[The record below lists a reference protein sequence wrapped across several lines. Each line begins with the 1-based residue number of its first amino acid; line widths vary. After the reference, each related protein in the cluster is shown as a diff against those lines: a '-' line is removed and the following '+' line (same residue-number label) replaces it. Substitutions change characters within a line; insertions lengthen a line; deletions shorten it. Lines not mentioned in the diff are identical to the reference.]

1 MTMQAAQQGAQG
13 RAQAMRRAAVTAADV
28 ALVLM
33 GVLIAQAWA
42 GLAWRDLTD
51 AQRGAIALLCALTLM
66 LLPRGARAAGEG
78 GWAALSRIVVAIAC
92 AGLLTVAGATWIMSR
107 GATMSTRWIA
117 RTVLAGDAAL
127 LLGRAAMLALARRR
141 ADARGRPRRVALVG
155 ATAYGRAAL
164 DRMRL
169 TPQPSYLAVCVF
181 DEADAARKERDIGG
195 VPVIGD
201 WDELRGRI
209 RAGLI
214 DEVWLTLPMSH
225 ERRIQ
230 RIVRELRDEFVE
242 LRLLPDVRHVAVVDR
257 SATDVLGMPAINL
270 ATTPRSA
277 PELWAKFAFDRAFA
291 LAVLVPLLPVLAAL
305 AVAVKLSSPGP
316 VLFRQRRKGV
326 DGREFDILK
335 FRTMR
340 VHRQQ
345 PGVVRQASRNDARIT
360 PVGSVPAAHVAGRA
374 AAVLQRAV
382 RADVG
387 GRAAPAC
394 DRTRRFLPAAR
405 RRLHVPL
412 PRAAWHHG
420 LGAGQRLSRRNPQG
434 RGDGHAREVRPV
446 LHAELELLVR
456 HRDHPADDR
465 ARLRRAQCVLSGACA
480 AGCFARTRLCG
491 RTHGSY
497 AARHTH

>member
-13 RAQAMRRAAVTAADV
+13 RAQAMRRAAVTVADV

-117 RTVLAGDAAL
+117 RTVLTGDAAL
-127 LLGRAAMLALARRR
+127 LLGRAAMLAVARRR
-141 ADARGRPRRVALVG
+141 GDARGRPRRVALVG

-169 TPQPSYLAVCVF
+169 APRPSYVAVCVF

-201 WDELRGRI
+201 WGELRGRI

-360 PVGSVPAAHVAGRA
+360 PVGAFLRRTSLDELPQFFNVLFGQMSVVGPRPHAIEHDDFYRRLVDGYMYRY
-374 AAVLQRAV
+374 RV
-382 RADVG
+382 RPGITGWAQVNG
-387 GRAAPAC
+387 YRGE
-394 DRTRRFLPAAR
+394 TRKVEAMAAR
-405 RRLHVPL
+405 VKFDLFYMQNWSFWFDIKIILLTIVRGFV
-412 PRAAWHHG
+412 G
-420 LGAGQRLSRRNPQG
+420 RN
-434 RGDGHAREVRPV
+434 A
-446 LHAELELLVR
+446 
-456 HRDHPADDR
+456 
-465 ARLRRAQCVLSGACA
+465 
-480 AGCFARTRLCG
+480 F
-491 RTHGSY
+491 
-497 AARHTH
+497 

>member
-1 MTMQAAQQGAQG
+1 MTMRAARNGAH
-13 RAQAMRRAAVTAADV
+13 RLRRAVVMAVDAALLLAG
-28 ALVLM
+28 ALA
-33 GVLIAQAWA
+33 AQAWT

-51 AQRGAIALLCALTLM
+51 GQRGAIALSCVLTLM
-66 LLPRGARAAGEG
+66 LLPRGTPRARAAGDG
-78 GWAALSRIVVAIAC
+78 RRSALARLVIAVAC
-92 AGLLTVAGATWIMSR
+92 ASVLTIAGAMWIMNR
-107 GATMSTRWIA
+107 GATVSPRWIV
-117 RTVLAGDAAL
+117 RTVLAGDAGL
-127 LLGRAAMLALARRR
+127 LLGRAALLAIAWRRGEPR
-141 ADARGRPRRVALVG
+141 AGQRRVALVG

-169 TPQPSYLAVCVF
+169 APHSPYVPVCVF
-181 DEADAARKERDIGG
+181 DDADAAGAERCIGG
-195 VPVIGD
+195 VPVTGD
-201 WDELRGRI
+201 WNALRARI

-326 DGREFDILK
+326 DGREFSILK

-360 PVGSVPAAHVAGRA
+360 PVGAFLRRTSLDELPQFFNVLFGQMSVVGPRPHAIEHDDFYRRLVDGYMYRY
-374 AAVLQRAV
+374 RV
-382 RADVG
+382 RPGITGWAQVNG
-387 GRAAPAC
+387 YRGE
-394 DRTRRFLPAAR
+394 TRKVEAMAAR
-405 RRLHVPL
+405 VKFDLFYMQNWSFWFDIKIILLTIVRGFV
-412 PRAAWHHG
+412 G
-420 LGAGQRLSRRNPQG
+420 RN
-434 RGDGHAREVRPV
+434 A
-446 LHAELELLVR
+446 
-456 HRDHPADDR
+456 
-465 ARLRRAQCVLSGACA
+465 
-480 AGCFARTRLCG
+480 F
-491 RTHGSY
+491 
-497 AARHTH
+497 

>member
-1 MTMQAAQQGAQG
+1 
-13 RAQAMRRAAVTAADV
+13 MRRAAVTAADV

-66 LLPRGARAAGEG
+66 LLPRGARAAGDG

-141 ADARGRPRRVALVG
+141 GDARGRLRRVALVG

-169 TPQPSYLAVCVF
+169 TPQPSYVAVCVF
-181 DEADAARKERDIGG
+181 DEADAAREERDIGG

-360 PVGSVPAAHVAGRA
+360 PVGAFLRRTSLDELPQFFNVLFGQMSVVGPRPHAIEHDDFYRRLVDGYMYRY
-374 AAVLQRAV
+374 RV
-382 RADVG
+382 RPGITGWAQVNG
-387 GRAAPAC
+387 YRGE
-394 DRTRRFLPAAR
+394 TRKVEAMAAR
-405 RRLHVPL
+405 VKFDLFYMQNWSFWFDIKIILLTIV
-412 PRAAWHHG
+412 
-420 LGAGQRLSRRNPQG
+420 
-434 RGDGHAREVRPV
+434 RGFVGHNA
-446 LHAELELLVR
+446 
-456 HRDHPADDR
+456 
-465 ARLRRAQCVLSGACA
+465 
-480 AGCFARTRLCG
+480 F
-491 RTHGSY
+491 
-497 AARHTH
+497 

>member
-1 MTMQAAQQGAQG
+1 
-13 RAQAMRRAAVTAADV
+13 MRRAAVTAADV

-42 GLAWRDLTD
+42 GLAWRDFTD
-51 AQRGAIALLCALTLM
+51 AQRGAIALQCALTLM
-66 LLPRGARAAGEG
+66 LLPRGARAAGDG

-141 ADARGRPRRVALVG
+141 GDARGRPRRVALVG

-169 TPQPSYLAVCVF
+169 APQPSYVAVCVF

-201 WDELRGRI
+201 WDKLRGRI

-291 LAVLVPLLPVLAAL
+291 LAVLVPLLPVLVAL

-340 VHRQQ
+340 AHRQQ

-360 PVGSVPAAHVAGRA
+360 PVGAFLRRTSLDELPQFFNVLFGQMSVVGPRPHAIEHDDFYRRLVDGYMYRY
-374 AAVLQRAV
+374 RV
-382 RADVG
+382 RPGITGWAQVNG
-387 GRAAPAC
+387 YRGE
-394 DRTRRFLPAAR
+394 TRKVEAMAAR
-405 RRLHVPL
+405 VKFDLFYMQNWSFWFDIKIILLTIVRGFV
-412 PRAAWHHG
+412 G
-420 LGAGQRLSRRNPQG
+420 RN
-434 RGDGHAREVRPV
+434 A
-446 LHAELELLVR
+446 
-456 HRDHPADDR
+456 
-465 ARLRRAQCVLSGACA
+465 
-480 AGCFARTRLCG
+480 F
-491 RTHGSY
+491 
-497 AARHTH
+497 

>member
-1 MTMQAAQQGAQG
+1 
-13 RAQAMRRAAVTAADV
+13 MRRAAVTAADV

-127 LLGRAAMLALARRR
+127 LFGRAAMLAVARRR
-141 ADARGRPRRVALVG
+141 GDARGRPRRVALVG

-169 TPQPSYLAVCVF
+169 APQPSYVAVCVF

-201 WDELRGRI
+201 WGELRGRI

-360 PVGSVPAAHVAGRA
+360 PVGAFLRRTSLDELPQFFNVLFGQMSVVGPRPHAIEHDDFYRRLVDGYMYRY
-374 AAVLQRAV
+374 RV
-382 RADVG
+382 RPGITGWAQVNG
-387 GRAAPAC
+387 YRGE
-394 DRTRRFLPAAR
+394 TRKVEAMAAR
-405 RRLHVPL
+405 VKFDLFYMQNWSFWFDIKIILLTIVRGFV
-412 PRAAWHHG
+412 G
-420 LGAGQRLSRRNPQG
+420 RN
-434 RGDGHAREVRPV
+434 A
-446 LHAELELLVR
+446 
-456 HRDHPADDR
+456 
-465 ARLRRAQCVLSGACA
+465 
-480 AGCFARTRLCG
+480 F
-491 RTHGSY
+491 
-497 AARHTH
+497 

>member
-1 MTMQAAQQGAQG
+1 
-13 RAQAMRRAAVTAADV
+13 MRRAAVTAADV

-127 LLGRAAMLALARRR
+127 LLGRAAMLAVARRR
-141 ADARGRPRRVALVG
+141 GDARGRPRRVALVG

-169 TPQPSYLAVCVF
+169 APQPSYVAVCVF

-201 WDELRGRI
+201 WGELRGRI

-360 PVGSVPAAHVAGRA
+360 PVGAFLRRTSLDELPQFFNVLFGQMSVVGPRPHAIEHDDFYRRLVDGYMYRYRVRPGITGWAQVNGYRGETRKVEAMAARVKFDLFYMQNWSFWFDIKIILLTIVRGFAGRNA
-374 AAVLQRAV
+374 
-382 RADVG
+382 
-387 GRAAPAC
+387 
-394 DRTRRFLPAAR
+394 F
-405 RRLHVPL
+405 
-412 PRAAWHHG
+412 
-420 LGAGQRLSRRNPQG
+420 
-434 RGDGHAREVRPV
+434 
-446 LHAELELLVR
+446 
-456 HRDHPADDR
+456 
-465 ARLRRAQCVLSGACA
+465 
-480 AGCFARTRLCG
+480 
-491 RTHGSY
+491 
-497 AARHTH
+497 

>member
-13 RAQAMRRAAVTAADV
+13 RAQAMRRAAATAADV
-28 ALVLM
+28 ALVLT

-360 PVGSVPAAHVAGRA
+360 PVGAFLRRTSLDELPQFFNVLFGQMSV
-374 AAVLQRAV
+374 
-382 RADVG
+382 VG
-387 GRAAPAC
+387 PRPHAIEH
-394 DRTRRFLPAAR
+394 DDFY
-405 RRLHVPL
+405 RRLV
-412 PRAAWHHG
+412 
-420 LGAGQRLSRRNPQG
+420 
-434 RGDGHAREVRPV
+434 DGYMYRYRVRPGITGWAQV
-446 LHAELELLVR
+446 NGYRGETRKVEAMATRVKFDLFYMQNWSFWFDIEIILLTIVR
-456 HRDHPADDR
+456 GF
-465 ARLRRAQCVLSGACA
+465 V
-480 AGCFARTRLCG
+480 G
-491 RTHGSY
+491 RN
-497 AARHTH
+497 AF

>member
-127 LLGRAAMLALARRR
+127 LLGRAAMLAVARRR
-141 ADARGRPRRVALVG
+141 GDARGRPRRVALVG

-169 TPQPSYLAVCVF
+169 APQPSYVAVCVF

-201 WDELRGRI
+201 WGELRGRI

-360 PVGSVPAAHVAGRA
+360 PVGAFLRRTSLDELPQFFNVLFGQMSVVGPRPHAIEHDDFYRRLVDGYMYRY
-374 AAVLQRAV
+374 RV
-382 RADVG
+382 RPGITGWAQVNG
-387 GRAAPAC
+387 YRGE
-394 DRTRRFLPAAR
+394 TRKVEAMAAR
-405 RRLHVPL
+405 VKFDLFYMQNWSFWFDIKIILLTIVRGFV
-412 PRAAWHHG
+412 G
-420 LGAGQRLSRRNPQG
+420 RN
-434 RGDGHAREVRPV
+434 A
-446 LHAELELLVR
+446 
-456 HRDHPADDR
+456 
-465 ARLRRAQCVLSGACA
+465 
-480 AGCFARTRLCG
+480 F
-491 RTHGSY
+491 
-497 AARHTH
+497 

>member
-1 MTMQAAQQGAQG
+1 MTMQTAQQGAQG

-127 LLGRAAMLALARRR
+127 LLGRAAMLAVARRR
-141 ADARGRPRRVALVG
+141 GDARGRPRRVALVG

-169 TPQPSYLAVCVF
+169 APQPSYVAVCVF

-201 WDELRGRI
+201 WGELRGRI

-360 PVGSVPAAHVAGRA
+360 PVGAFLRRTSLDELPQFFNVLFGQMSVVGPRPHAIEHDDFYRRLVDGYMYRY
-374 AAVLQRAV
+374 RV
-382 RADVG
+382 RPGITGWAQVNG
-387 GRAAPAC
+387 YRGE
-394 DRTRRFLPAAR
+394 TRKVEAMAAR
-405 RRLHVPL
+405 VKFDLFYMQNWSFWFDIKIILLTIVRGFV
-412 PRAAWHHG
+412 G
-420 LGAGQRLSRRNPQG
+420 RN
-434 RGDGHAREVRPV
+434 A
-446 LHAELELLVR
+446 
-456 HRDHPADDR
+456 
-465 ARLRRAQCVLSGACA
+465 
-480 AGCFARTRLCG
+480 F
-491 RTHGSY
+491 
-497 AARHTH
+497 

>member
-1 MTMQAAQQGAQG
+1 MTMRAARNGAH
-13 RAQAMRRAAVTAADV
+13 RLRRAVVMAVDAALLLAG
-28 ALVLM
+28 ALA
-33 GVLIAQAWA
+33 AQAWA
-42 GLAWRDLTD
+42 GLAWCDLTD
-51 AQRGAIALLCALTLM
+51 GQRGAIALSCVLTLM
-66 LLPRGARAAGEG
+66 LLPRDTPRARAAGDG
-78 GWAALSRIVVAIAC
+78 RRSALARLVIAVAC
-92 AGLLTVAGATWIMSR
+92 ASVLTIAGATWIMNR
-107 GATMSTRWIA
+107 GATVSPRWIV
-117 RTVLAGDAAL
+117 RTVLAGDAGL
-127 LLGRAAMLALARRR
+127 LLGRAALLAIAWRRGEPR
-141 ADARGRPRRVALVG
+141 AGQRRVALVG

-169 TPQPSYLAVCVF
+169 APHSPYVPVCVF
-181 DEADAARKERDIGG
+181 DDTDAAGAERCIGG
-195 VPVIGD
+195 VPVTGD
-201 WDELRGRI
+201 WNALRARI

-326 DGREFDILK
+326 DGREFSILK

-360 PVGSVPAAHVAGRA
+360 PVGAFLRRTSLDELPQFFNVLFGQMSVVGPRPHAIEHDDFYRRLVDGYMYRY
-374 AAVLQRAV
+374 RV
-382 RADVG
+382 RPGITGWAQVNG
-387 GRAAPAC
+387 YRGE
-394 DRTRRFLPAAR
+394 TRKVEAMAAR
-405 RRLHVPL
+405 VKFDLFYMQNWSFWFDIKIILLTIVRGFV
-412 PRAAWHHG
+412 G
-420 LGAGQRLSRRNPQG
+420 RN
-434 RGDGHAREVRPV
+434 A
-446 LHAELELLVR
+446 
-456 HRDHPADDR
+456 
-465 ARLRRAQCVLSGACA
+465 
-480 AGCFARTRLCG
+480 F
-491 RTHGSY
+491 
-497 AARHTH
+497 

>member
-127 LLGRAAMLALARRR
+127 LFGRAAMLAVARRR
-141 ADARGRPRRVALVG
+141 GDARGRPRRVALVG

-169 TPQPSYLAVCVF
+169 APQPSYVAVCVF

-201 WDELRGRI
+201 WGELRGRI

-360 PVGSVPAAHVAGRA
+360 PVGAFLRRTSLDELPQFFNVLFGQMSVVGPRPHAIEHDDFYRRLVDGYMYRY
-374 AAVLQRAV
+374 RV
-382 RADVG
+382 RPGITGWAQVNG
-387 GRAAPAC
+387 YRGE
-394 DRTRRFLPAAR
+394 TRKVEAMAAR
-405 RRLHVPL
+405 VKFDLFYMQNWSFWFDIKIILLTIVRGFV
-412 PRAAWHHG
+412 G
-420 LGAGQRLSRRNPQG
+420 RN
-434 RGDGHAREVRPV
+434 A
-446 LHAELELLVR
+446 
-456 HRDHPADDR
+456 
-465 ARLRRAQCVLSGACA
+465 
-480 AGCFARTRLCG
+480 F
-491 RTHGSY
+491 
-497 AARHTH
+497 